1 MRMVQGIEEADCREM
16 AGGWEEGF
24 LEAAVG
30 GRKVV
35 VEEWRQVGWRWVR
48 EMALELESLENM
60 KNSQQE
66 P

>member
-35 VEEWRQVGWRWVR
+35 VVVEWRQVGWRWVR
-48 EMALELESLENM
+48 EMALELEMENM